1 MKHFLFKLTFLTAV
15 LAALTIPTFADT
27 AAGTCGDGIEW
38 GLEGS
43 TLVISGNGPMENF
56 EDEAPW
62 AAYKDSITAV
72 TVSGNVTT
80 IGDNAFKDYDNITEV
95 DFGSAMHTLGKH
107 SFQGCDGLTRIH
119 LPGSFRIF
127 DEECLRDCS
136 NLTAIHCEGPFPS
149 FKQNCL
155 WGSNV
160 KIYYP
165 AKSPWSVTLIQ
176 QLEEAFSGRIE
187 FLDSDGN
194 DHYTPEETTE
204 PTTEAT
210 TAPTTTPTTA
220 PTTAP
225 TTEPTTVPTTEP
237 TTVPTTE
244 APTEAPMTEE
254 TTFPFT
260 FPETTEETQPEKK
273 SGGAGVGLALIG
285 VVLCLTGL
293 GILVFRRP
301 GKKGKYSR

>member
-1 MKHFLFKLTFLTAV
+1 MKRFLFKLAFLGAV
-15 LAALTIPTFADT
+15 LAALALPTFGDT
-27 AAGTCGDGIEW
+27 ASGTGGEGISW

-56 EDEAPW
+56 EDQAPW
-62 AAYKDSITAV
+62 AAYKDDITAV
-72 TVSGNVTT
+72 TLSGNVTT
-80 IGDNAFKDYDNITEV
+80 VGDNAFKDYDNITEV
-95 DFGSAMHTLGKH
+95 DFGSALHTLGKH

-127 DEECLRDCS
+127 DEECLRDCPK
-136 NLTAIHCEGPFPS
+136 LTAIHCEGPFPS

-155 WGSNV
+155 WGSAV

-165 AKSPWSVTLIQ
+165 TKSPWSVTLIQ

-204 PTTEAT
+204 PTTEAAT
-210 TAPTTTPTTA
+210 EAATAPTTTPTTEA
-220 PTTAP
+220 ATLPTTEATTAP
-225 TTEPTTVPTTEP
+225 TTQ
-237 TTVPTTE
+237 
-244 APTEAPMTEE
+244 APTQAPATEE

-260 FPETTEETQPEKK
+260 FPETTEETQPEKQ
-273 SGGAGVGLALIG
+273 SGGAGIGLALIG
-285 VVLCLTGL
+285 AVLCFIGL
-293 GILVFRRP
+293 GILIFCRP